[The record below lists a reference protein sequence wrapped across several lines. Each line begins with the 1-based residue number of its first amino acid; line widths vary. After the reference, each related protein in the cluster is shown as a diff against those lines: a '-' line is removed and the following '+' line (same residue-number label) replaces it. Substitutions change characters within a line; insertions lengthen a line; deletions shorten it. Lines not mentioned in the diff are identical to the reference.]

1 MSLAQNPKMKNT
13 RSQINIL
20 SLFLDGW
27 RPYAWLAAA
36 GFALYAQTLFF
47 GLSGYDDTL
56 LITKH
61 YYLIKDITKVPAAF
75 LNDVAWGQSQ
85 QFYRPVLTLSF
96 MFNAILAGKDVW
108 FYHLTNVMMHL
119 GSVLLVFWLLKKL
132 TGGRG
137 SAFVLA
143 LLFAV
148 HPALAPAA
156 AWLPGRNDPL
166 LGLFIFGSLAALV
179 RYREKET
186 LGWYALHLFLFLGA
200 LLTKE
205 TSAAIPAVFIV
216 FLWLVYGRQKAK
228 PYIYMA
234 AGWLA
239 CLAGYFSLRL
249 SVLSRVPPVMNTASE
264 NALGLLG
271 YIGKLI
277 FPANLSVMPLPQD
290 TYWFFGT
297 AALVLFI
304 ALFAL
309 KGIRSRR
316 IFLAGLVWFA
326 VFLVPTI
333 FRITDFANML
343 EHRLYVPFLGLLLMV
358 SQAEAIY
365 SYKKTFLSLTAGL
378 FIVFSLF
385 SVRHSRDFKDPW
397 SFWQNAV
404 KTSPHCS
411 LAHRSL
417 GMMYLNQ
424 KDQAGAAAQFQAGL
438 RYDPQNPGLLN
449 GLALAYVDM
458 GKIQPAIQLFQ
469 EAIQIEPGNPFS
481 HDNLGTAWIKAGNT
495 AEAGRE
501 YRQAFLLKPDD
512 PMIMLNCSY
521 AHYLLKDIDSAG
533 YYYELALR
541 NGLARDTGI
550 EGRLKVAGGVK

>member
-1 MSLAQNPKMKNT
+1 MLKQQPEIK
-13 RSQINIL
+13 SQFA

-36 GFALYAQTLFF
+36 GFALYAQTLGF

-85 QFYRPVLTLSF
+85 QFYRPMLTLSF
-96 MFNAILAGKDVW
+96 MFNAILGGKNVW

-137 SAFVLA
+137 SAFALA

-148 HPALAPAA
+148 HPALSPAV
-156 AWLPGRNDPL
+156 AWLPGRNDSL
-166 LGLFIFGSLAALV
+166 LGLFIFSSLAVLIS
-179 RYREKET
+179 YREKET
-186 LGWYALHLFLFLGA
+186 LGWYALHLSLFLGA
-200 LLTKE
+200 LFTKE
-205 TSAAIPAVFIV
+205 TSAAIPAVFLI
-216 FLWLVYGRQKAK
+216 FLLLVQGKQKTK
-228 PYIYMA
+228 QYIYLS

-249 SVLSRVPPVMNTASE
+249 SVLARVPPVMNTASE

-290 TYWFFGT
+290 TPWFFGI
-297 AALVLFI
+297 AAMVLFI
-304 ALFAL
+304 VLFAL
-309 KGIRSRR
+309 KGIRNKN
-316 IFLAGLVWFA
+316 IFLAGLVWFG
-326 VFLVPTI
+326 VFLIPTV

-343 EHRLYVPFLGLLLMV
+343 EHRMYVPFLGLLLMV
-358 SQAEAIY
+358 FQAEAIY
-365 SYKKTFLSLTAGL
+365 HYKKTFLSLAAGL
-378 FIVFSLF
+378 FLVFSLF
-385 SVRHSRDFKDPW
+385 SLLHSRDFGDPW

-417 GMMYLNQ
+417 GMMYLDQ
-424 KDQAGAAAQFQAGL
+424 KDPAGAADRFKTGL
-438 RYDPQNPGLLN
+438 KYDPQNPGLLN
-449 GLALAYVDM
+449 GLALSYLDM
-458 GKIQPAIQLFQ
+458 GRTGPAIELFK
-469 EAIQIEPGNPFS
+469 EAIQADPGNPFS
-481 HDNLGTAWIKAGNT
+481 HDNLGTAWLKAGNT
-495 AEAGRE
+495 AEAGKE

-521 AHYLLKDIDSAG
+521 AHYLLKDIDSAS
-533 YYYELALR
+533 YYYELAVKH
-541 NGLARDTGI
+541 GLARDQKI
-550 EGRLKVAGGVK
+550 ESTLKLQR

>member
-1 MSLAQNPKMKNT
+1 MSL
-13 RSQINIL
+13 
-20 SLFLDGW
+20 LFLDGW
-27 RPYAWLAAA
+27 RTYAWLATG

-61 YYLIKDITKVPAAF
+61 FYLIKDITKVPAAF
-75 LNDVAWGQSQ
+75 MNDVAWGQSQ

-96 MFNAILAGKDVW
+96 MFNAILGGKNVW

-119 GSVLLVFWLLKKL
+119 GSILLVFWLLKKL

-179 RYREKET
+179 CYREKET

-200 LLTKE
+200 LFTKE
-205 TSAAIPAVFIV
+205 TSTVIPAVFIV
-216 FLWLVYGRQKAK
+216 FLLLVYGKQKAK
-228 PYIYMA
+228 QYIFLA

-239 CLAGYFSLRL
+239 CLAGYFSIRL
-249 SVLSRVPPVMNTASE
+249 SVLARVPPVMNTASE

-277 FPANLSVMPLPQD
+277 FPANLSVMPMPQD
-290 TYWFFGT
+290 THWFWGM
-297 AALVLFI
+297 AALALFI
-304 ALFAL
+304 VLFAL
-309 KGIRSRR
+309 KGIRNRR
-316 IFLAGLVWFA
+316 VFLAGLVWFA
-326 VFLVPTI
+326 VFLVPTV

-365 SYKKTFLSLTAGL
+365 SYKKTFLSLAAGL
-378 FIVFSLF
+378 FIVFSFF
-385 SVRHSRDFKDPW
+385 SVWHSRDFKDPL

-411 LAHRSL
+411 LGHRSL

-424 KDQAGAAAQFQAGL
+424 KDPAGAAARFQAGL

-449 GLALAYVDM
+449 GLALSYLDL
-458 GKIQPAIQLFQ
+458 GKVEPAIKLFQ
-469 EAIQIEPGNPFS
+469 EAIKTEPGNPFS
-481 HDNLGTAWIKAGNT
+481 HDNLGTAWLKAGDIK
-495 AEAGRE
+495 EAGNE
-501 YRQAFLLKPDD
+501 YRQAYLLKPDD
-512 PMIMLNCSY
+512 PKILLNFSY
-521 AHYLLKDIDSAG
+521 SHYLLKDIDSAS
-533 YYYELALR
+533 YYYELAVK
-541 NGLARDTGI
+541 NGLARDQKI
-550 EGRLKVAGGVK
+550 ESTLKLQR

>member
-1 MSLAQNPKMKNT
+1 MSL
-13 RSQINIL
+13 L
-20 SLFLDGW
+20 LLDSW
-27 RPYAWLAAA
+27 HPYAWLAAA

-61 YYLIKDITKVPAAF
+61 FYLIKDITKVPAAF

-96 MFNAILAGKDVW
+96 MFNAILGGKNVW
-108 FYHLTNVMMHL
+108 FYHLTNVLMHL
-119 GSVLLVFWLLKKL
+119 GSILLVFWLLKKL
-132 TGGRG
+132 TGERG
-137 SAFVLA
+137 SSFALA
-143 LLFAV
+143 LLFAA
-148 HPALAPAA
+148 HPALSLAV

-166 LGLFIFGSLAALV
+166 LGLFVFSSLAALISN
-179 RYREKET
+179 RESNKWQ
-186 LGWYALHLFLFLGA
+186 WYILHLFLFLGA
-200 LLTKE
+200 LFTKE
-205 TSAAIPAVFIV
+205 TSTAIPAVFIV
-216 FLWLVYGRQKAK
+216 FLWLVYGKQKAK
-228 PYIYMA
+228 PYIYLA

-249 SVLSRVPPVMNTASE
+249 SVLPRVPPVMNTASE

-277 FPANLSVMPLPQD
+277 FPANLSVMPMPQD
-290 TYWFFGT
+290 THWFFGT
-297 AALVLFI
+297 TALVLFI

-309 KGIRSRR
+309 KGIRSKR

-326 VFLVPTI
+326 VFLVPTV

-365 SYKKTFLSLTAGL
+365 HYKKTFLSLAAVL

-385 SVRHSRDFKDPW
+385 SVWHSRDFKDPW

-424 KDQAGAAAQFQAGL
+424 KDPAGAAARFQAGL

-449 GLALAYVDM
+449 GLALSYLDM
-458 GKIQPAIQLFQ
+458 GKGELAIQLFK
-469 EAIQIEPGNPFS
+469 EAIKTDPGNPFS
-481 HDNLGTAWIKAGNT
+481 HDNLGTAWLKAGNT

-541 NGLARDTGI
+541 NGLTRDAGI
-550 EGRLKVAGGVK
+550 EKRLKESGGAK

>member
-1 MSLAQNPKMKNT
+1 MATQN
-13 RSQINIL
+13 RISFIV
-20 SLFLDGW
+20 DGW
-27 RPYAWLAAA
+27 HPYAWLAAA

-61 YYLIKDITKVPAAF
+61 FYLIKDITKVPAAF

-96 MFNAILAGKDVW
+96 MFNAILGGKNIW
-108 FYHLTNVMMHL
+108 FYHLTNVLMHL
-119 GSVLLVFWLLKKL
+119 GSILLVFWLLKKL

-166 LGLFIFGSLAALV
+166 LGLFIFGSLAALLT
-179 RYREKET
+179 YREKET

-200 LLTKE
+200 LFTKE
-205 TSAAIPAVFIV
+205 TSTAIPAVFIM
-216 FLWLVYGRQKAK
+216 FLLLVYGQQKAK
-228 PYIYMA
+228 PYIILA

-249 SVLSRVPPVMNTASE
+249 SVLPRVPPVMNTASE

-271 YIGKLI
+271 YLGKLI

-290 TYWFFGT
+290 THWFFGT
-297 AALVLFI
+297 AALGLFT

-309 KGIRSRR
+309 KGIRSKG
-316 IFLAGLVWFA
+316 IFLAGLVWFG
-326 VFLVPTI
+326 VFLVPTV

-365 SYKKTFLSLTAGL
+365 HYKKTFLFLAAGM

-417 GMMYLNQ
+417 GMMHLNQ
-424 KDQAGAAAQFQAGL
+424 KDPAGAAAQFRAGL
-438 RYDPQNPGLLN
+438 RYDPKNPGLLN
-449 GLALAYVDM
+449 GLALSYLDM
-458 GKIQPAIQLFQ
+458 GKVEPAIQLFK
-469 EAIQIEPGNPFS
+469 EAIQTEPGNPFS
-481 HDNLGTAWIKAGNT
+481 HDNLGTAWLRAGNT
-495 AEAGRE
+495 AEAGKE

-512 PMIMLNCSY
+512 PMIMVNFSY
-521 AHYLLKDIDSAG
+521 AHYLLKDIDSAS

-541 NGLARDTGI
+541 NGLVRDAGI
-550 EGRLKVAGGVK
+550 EGRLKK